1 MESGR
6 VKERFPLGCVLLA
19 VLEVIQMKQVIRQ
32 FKIYCEVW
40 GYRDVKSALGIL
52 EIARWQVEKEE

>member
-1 MESGR
+1 MDVFYWQSL
-6 VKERFPLGCVLLA
+6 KC
-19 VLEVIQMKQVIRQ
+19 IQMKQVIRQ